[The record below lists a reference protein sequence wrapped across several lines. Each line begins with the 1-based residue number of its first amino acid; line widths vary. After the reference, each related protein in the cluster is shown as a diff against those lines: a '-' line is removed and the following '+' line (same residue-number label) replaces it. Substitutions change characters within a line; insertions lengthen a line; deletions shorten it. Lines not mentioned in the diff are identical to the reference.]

1 MKAKGSPEVRLLEP
15 TSVSALMSSSASPSI
30 PRIDLPSNQTD
41 KSNEGESRDLEVREL
56 AYKLYEERGRI
67 EGHALQDWLE
77 AEAIVRQ
84 GGKIAA

>member
-1 MKAKGSPEVRLLEP
+1 MKAKSSPEIRLLAH

-30 PRIDLPSNQTD
+30 PRIDLPSNETNTWNQV
-41 KSNEGESRDLEVREL
+41 EGRDLEIREL

-77 AEAIVRQ
+77 AEDIVRQ